1 MKKLHYTL
9 AALFVSSI
17 AMAQGPTTTENYIYN
32 TTYQV
37 KTLDGTTN
45 AVTQQPLTEDD
56 KIESI
61 TYFDG
66 LGRPKQQISRQA
78 GGNKQDILVPIVYD
92 AFGRQVQQYLPY
104 ANPLQDGSS
113 TSLGFVNPTN
123 LLSDLNAYYI
133 AKYPVDINGSVP
145 NPFSET
151 HYESSPLN
159 RVLEQ
164 GAPGIDWKIDKQ
176 SDTDHTI
183 KFEYKTNSTNE
194 VAYYKVIFPTGNTE
208 QPQLFYSGLY
218 QANQLYKTITKD
230 ENWKPSDLK
239 NHTTEEFKDK
249 QGRVILKRTYTNQ
262 VPHDTYYVYD
272 DFGNLTYVLSPKGSD
287 LVLST
292 NGYKNY
298 DETFS
303 CDYLVPLDKGGE
315 KTITDCSG
323 QLNITIDDVN
333 LDLTV
338 EMSASFNT
346 PINLR
351 NGPIVQLDTTIPN
364 MIVGTI
370 TTGGVNY
377 IVSIQDGFLHISGSG
392 VLSSI
397 SETLIV
403 SLPTYSVQTNIV
415 NDLCY
420 QYHYDYRN
428 RLVEKKI
435 PQKGWEYI
443 VYDKLDRPVL
453 TQDEYQRLNDP
464 TKKGWLFTKYD
475 AFGRVAFTGQHISNL
490 TRIDIQAFVNSS
502 TVLSETSSSTPTN
515 INGVSL
521 YYTNNVYPQNTLTV
535 YTINYYDT
543 YNPELSAAF
552 SNPNV
557 VLGTPVSSNTKTLP
571 TGSKV
576 RVLGTNDWTTTVSY
590 YDEKGQ
596 PIYIGSKN
604 TYLNTTDIIKTQ
616 LDFVGKVLKTES
628 SHTKDSNSPIIVTD
642 NFTYDHTG
650 RLLTQNQQI
659 GTGNIETIV
668 NNTYDELGQLVNKGV
683 GGIEASPLQVVD
695 YKYNIRGW
703 LKSINDKSN
712 LGTDLFAFG
721 INYNTT
727 ELGQTNTP
735 LYNGNISETTWK
747 TANDVSTNTTRGY
760 AYSYDALNRLTT
772 ANMSINTGSGF
783 SVADGY
789 HENGFNYD
797 KNGNILSLQRVGA
810 VDIFDNLTYFYNGN
824 QLTKV
829 NDAITN
835 QQTEGFIDGN
845 TTGDDYSYDT
855 NGNMIEDKNKN
866 ITSITYNH
874 LNLPTQIQIAN
885 QGNIVYTYDAT
896 GTKLSKTVNP
906 LFGTYQSTFYA
917 GNYIYETLAGNPI
930 LKFFNHAEG
939 YVEPDGQGGYNYV
952 YQYKDHLGNI
962 RLSYS
967 DLEGNYQQILDSD
980 FENDFNGWQENGSVN
995 YLLDNGRV
1003 KANVDS
1009 PWEGIRYDLTGVVT
1023 VTGETLKV
1031 KVDFDKGNTQ
1041 SDVRLYLPEFDSNDN
1056 LVRYNVL
1063 NWNLQSGHS
1072 EYTLTMLDSGNTI
1085 KSFHIDKDDT
1095 NTSTTTYFYVGHVTL
1110 ERGEIEIVE
1119 ENNYYPFG
1127 LKHKGYNNVVSPST
1141 NSVAT
1146 KFEFQGVEFEKALG
1160 LNLHEMDF
1168 RNYDPALGRFTGIDP
1183 VTHHSMSPYVAF
1195 DNNPIFWVDPSGADA
1210 RDPIKET
1217 NTIISSR
1224 VDKNNVTYITQ
1235 TTTTSTTTTNED
1247 GSVSVTYSSGS
1258 ITNTVDAN
1266 GNVTNGTT
1274 VTTTSGTITKD
1285 VNGKISASDPTTA
1298 TRGANSNDGS
1308 SALREWTGVVS
1319 DYNKNNEGIY
1329 NKDKINEL
1337 SDKTTK
1343 ATKAGVAVI
1352 SLFGGVDKFISSTL
1366 DSKTK
1371 KIIGLVG
1378 GVTSFDTVV
1387 GKAGDMLKN
1396 EIGQNNGHMMIYGVE
1411 QVINGATIKQM
1422 KTPSNPDGNRKRVG
1436 PTSFQDLFKGSKWLE
1451 WWNGGKN

>member
-1 MKKLHYTL
+1 MMIMKKLHYTL
-9 AALFVSSI
+9 AALLVSSL

-37 KTLDGTTN
+37 KTQDGTTN
-45 AVTQQPLTEDD
+45 AETQQPLTEDD

-66 LGRPKQQISRQA
+66 LGRPKQSISRQA

-92 AFGRQVQQYLPY
+92 SLGRQVKEYLPY
-104 ANPLQDGSS
+104 ANPLQNGSNS
-113 TSLGFVNPTN
+113 SLGFVNPTN

-133 AKYPVDINGSVP
+133 AKYPTDINGGAP
-145 NPFSET
+145 NPYSEKRF
-151 HYESSPLN
+151 EASPLN

-164 GAPGIDWKIDKQ
+164 GAPGYDWRVDTQ

-183 KFEYKTNSTNE
+183 KFEYKTNSAYE

-272 DFGNLTYVLSPKGSD
+272 DFANLTYVLSPKGSD
-287 LVLST
+287 LVLTT

-298 DETFS
+298 DETFA
-303 CDYLVPLDKGGE
+303 CDYLVPLDKDGE
-315 KTITDCSG
+315 KTITDCTG
-323 QLNITIDDVN
+323 QIVIKIDDVN

-338 EMSASFNT
+338 EMNASFNM

-351 NGPIVQLDTTIPN
+351 NGPIVQLDTTIAN

-475 AFGRVAFTGQHISNL
+475 AFGRVAFTGQHLSNL
-490 TRIDIQAFVNSS
+490 TRVDIQAFVNSN

-557 VLGTPVSSNTKTLP
+557 VLGTPVSTNTKTLP

-596 PIYIGSKN
+596 PIYVGSKN

-628 SHTKDSNSPIIVTD
+628 SHTKDSNSAIIVTD

-650 RLLTQNQQI
+650 RLLTQKQQI

-668 NNTYDELGQLVNKGV
+668 NNTYDELGQLVSKGV
-683 GGIEASPLQVVD
+683 GSIEASPLQVVD

-783 SVADGY
+783 SIADGY

-930 LKFFNHAEG
+930 LKFFNHPEG

-952 YQYKDHLGNI
+952 YQHKDIWDNV
-962 RLSYS
+962 RLTYS
-967 DLEGNYQQILDSD
+967 DDN
-980 FENDFNGWQENGSVN
+980 NDGSVN
-995 YLLDNGRV
+995 
-1003 KANVDS
+1003 S
-1009 PWEGIRYDLTGVVT
+1009 SEIRM
-1023 VTGETLKV
+1023 E
-1031 KVDFDKGNTQ
+1031 Q
-1041 SDVRLYLPEFDSNDN
+1041 
-1056 LVRYNVL
+1056 
-1063 NWNLQSGHS
+1063 
-1072 EYTLTMLDSGNTI
+1072 
-1085 KSFHIDKDDT
+1085 
-1095 NTSTTTYFYVGHVTL
+1095 
-1110 ERGEIEIVE
+1110 
-1119 ENNYYPFG
+1119 NYYPYG
-1127 LKHKGYNNVVSPST
+1127 LEHRGYNGIIQGIKNNLKT
-1141 NSVAT
+1141 
-1146 KFEFQGVEFEKALG
+1146 FQGQEFTEDLG
-1160 LNLHEMDF
+1160 LNTHEWKY
-1168 RNYDPALGRFTGIDP
+1168 RVSDPAIGRFWQIDP
-1183 VTHHSMSPYVAF
+1183 LAEDYTYNSTYALQENKMGMGVELEGLELVEWFMDKVWHGAMGQPRGGNMNTHFDNTPTSIGPTKNITGNYFGDAAYKLLGGETISKAIDGDKRAQGQVIMNTLVSLAPGARGIGDDVIENATTKSSNFVFRGDTRNPSDIFENSFTSKGGNFNLLDHAGGLIDDSGFISTSTSPSVARNFAGKGGFVFTIDAPKNGLGVNVKLGTQSPYPIESEIAF
-1195 DNNPIFWVDPSGADA
+1195 PLEIPSSNIQGA
-1210 RDPIKET
+1210 RQVG
-1217 NTIISSR
+1217 S
-1224 VDKNNVTYITQ
+1224 
-1235 TTTTSTTTTNED
+1235 D
-1247 GSVSVTYSSGS
+1247 G
-1258 ITNTVDAN
+1258 
-1266 GNVTNGTT
+1266 
-1274 VTTTSGTITKD
+1274 
-1285 VNGKISASDPTTA
+1285 
-1298 TRGANSNDGS
+1298 
-1308 SALREWTGVVS
+1308 
-1319 DYNKNNEGIY
+1319 
-1329 NKDKINEL
+1329 
-1337 SDKTTK
+1337 
-1343 ATKAGVAVI
+1343 
-1352 SLFGGVDKFISSTL
+1352 KF
-1366 DSKTK
+1366 
-1371 KIIGLVG
+1371 
-1378 GVTSFDTVV
+1378 
-1387 GKAGDMLKN
+1387 
-1396 EIGQNNGHMMIYGVE
+1396 
-1411 QVINGATIKQM
+1411 
-1422 KTPSNPDGNRKRVG
+1422 VG
-1436 PTSFQDLFKGSKWLE
+1436 PFI
-1451 WWNGGKN
+1451 KNPNN

>member
-1 MKKLHYTL
+1 MVIMKKLHYTL

-17 AMAQGPTTTENYIYN
+17 TMAQGPTATENYIYN

-66 LGRPKQQISRQA
+66 LGRPKQSISRQA

-92 AFGRQVQQYLPY
+92 FFGRQVQQYLPY
-104 ANPLQDGSS
+104 ANPLQNGSS
-113 TSLGFVNPTN
+113 TGLGFVNPTN

-208 QPQLFYSGLY
+208 QPQLFYSGAY

-230 ENWKPSDLK
+230 ENWQPNVNSNIEK

-287 LVLST
+287 LVLTT

-338 EMSASFNT
+338 EMNASFNM

-397 SETLIV
+397 NETLIV
-403 SLPTYSVQTNIV
+403 SLPTYSVQSNIV

-475 AFGRVAFTGQHISNL
+475 AFGRVAFTGQHLSNL

-515 INGVSL
+515 INGVNL
-521 YYTNNVYPQNTLTV
+521 YYTNNVYPQNNLTV

-557 VLGTPVSSNTKTLP
+557 VLGTPVSTNTKTLP

-596 PIYIGSKN
+596 PIYVGSRS

-668 NNTYDELGQLVNKGV
+668 NNTYDELGQLVSKGV
-683 GGIEASPLQVVD
+683 GSIEASPLQVVN

-712 LGTDLFAFG
+712 LGADLFAFG

-760 AYSYDALNRLTT
+760 AYSYDALNRLET

-824 QLTKV
+824 LLTKV

-962 RLSYS
+962 RLSYLKDNVNS
-967 DLEGNYQQILDSD
+967 IIIEEDYTSSTYDWYDPGNGGNINNTNQKLNINLLGKWTSTGKYVSITPNTPLHIAFD
-980 FENDFNGWQENGSVN
+980 FEEGTMEDT
-995 YLLDNGRV
+995 YLLVWERINGV
-1003 KANVDS
+1003 WEPQAN
-1009 PWEGIRYDLTGVVT
+1009 R
-1023 VTGETLKV
+1023 
-1031 KVDFDKGNTQ
+1031 
-1041 SDVRLYLPEFDSNDN
+1041 DVFL
-1056 LVRYNVL
+1056 
-1063 NWNLQSGHS
+1063 LQSGHF
-1072 EYTLTMLDSGNTI
+1072 EADLNLTGDYIMIFFEKGNA
-1085 KSFHIDKDDT
+1085 SDDGIL
-1095 NTSTTTYFYVGHVTL
+1095 TSCYVDNMVITQNI
-1110 ERGEIEIVE
+1110 IEIVE

-1127 LKHKGYNNVVSPST
+1127 LKHKGYNNVINGT
-1141 NSVAT
+1141 DHKYGYNG
-1146 KFEFQGVEFEKALG
+1146 KEENDELG
-1160 LNLHEMDF
+1160 LNWMDYGA
-1168 RNYDPALGRFTGIDP
+1168 RNYNACLGRWMNIDP
-1183 VTHHSMSPYVAF
+1183 LASGYTPISPYAYTA
-1195 DNNPIFWVDPSGADA
+1195 NNPIRFIDPDGKRIGDGIEHFNRFRKSVNNKIASTQNTINDRTKRVQGRIEKANSKGDTDEATRLQSNLDSRNAVDLATIGELNNINTELNALESSNQVYDIVMDGNSLSDTTGG
-1210 RDPIKET
+1210 KTTFNT
-1217 NTIISSR
+1217 NT
-1224 VDKNNVTYITQ
+1224 
-1235 TTTTSTTTTNED
+1235 
-1247 GSVSVTYSSGS
+1247 G
-1258 ITNTVDAN
+1258 
-1266 GNVTNGTT
+1266 
-1274 VTTTSGTITKD
+1274 
-1285 VNGKISASDPTTA
+1285 
-1298 TRGANSNDGS
+1298 
-1308 SALREWTGVVS
+1308 
-1319 DYNKNNEGIY
+1319 
-1329 NKDKINEL
+1329 
-1337 SDKTTK
+1337 
-1343 ATKAGVAVI
+1343 AVI
-1352 SLFGGVDKFISSTL
+1352 VLSLIH
-1366 DSKTK
+1366 
-1371 KIIGLVG
+1371 I
-1378 GVTSFDTVV
+1378 
-1387 GKAGDMLKN
+1387 
-1396 EIGQNNGHMMIYGVE
+1396 
-1411 QVINGATIKQM
+1411 
-1422 KTPSNPDGNRKRVG
+1422 
-1436 PTSFQDLFKGSKWLE
+1436 
-1451 WWNGGKN
+1451 